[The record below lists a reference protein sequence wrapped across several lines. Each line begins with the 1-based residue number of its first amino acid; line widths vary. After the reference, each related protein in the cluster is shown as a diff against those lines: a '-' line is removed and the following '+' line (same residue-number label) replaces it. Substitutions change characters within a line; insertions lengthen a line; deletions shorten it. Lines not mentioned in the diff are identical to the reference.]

1 MKQIVFYI
9 SLILL
14 SSQSIAQPVP
24 PKRED
29 FWTPIETPQNFQC
42 RSMAVNSLG
51 WLFVGTADGV
61 YRSKENGENLV
72 KVGLNNVV
80 MGLTVNMNDI
90 IYAGSADPIYS
101 SANNGD
107 DWLPITTPS
116 DVVCIFSNAEII
128 LYGFNGGIYK
138 STNNGEDWTLV
149 FNLEYI
155 HVINSIVENT
165 EGVIFAGVTAFMGG
179 GGVFR
184 SFDSGDTWEYCG
196 LTNNYIS
203 SLAINSNGLLFAGSD
218 GGEFGV
224 FRSDNNG
231 DTWVHVKNNVRVTG
245 IAITPDNVVYISGG
259 GVSRSFDS
267 GDTWEQINTGL
278 TNYNDD
284 FLVFSPDGY
293 LYLGARYEYGQP
305 LFRSVNPVF
314 TGNTINYSENLSI
327 LVYPNPFSQK
337 VTIQLPQSM
346 LNIQNVELEIYSI
359 MGSKVWQNT
368 LPLQQSFTVILSEL
382 NSGIYIL
389 SARINRMQVC
399 KRIVKISN

>member
-1 MKQIVFYI
+1 MKQLVFYI

-14 SSQSIAQPVP
+14 SSRSIAQ
-24 PKRED
+24 D
-29 FWTPIETPQNFQC
+29 FWIPIETPENFQC

-107 DWLPITTPS
+107 DWFPITTPS
-116 DVVCIFSNAEII
+116 DVVCIFSNAEIL
-128 LYGFNGGIYK
+128 LYGFNRGIYK

-149 FNLEYI
+149 FNLDYI

-203 SLAINSNGLLFAGSD
+203 SLAINYNGLLFAGSD

-305 LFRSVNPVF
+305 LFRSVNPVI
-314 TGNTINYSENLSI
+314 TGNTINYYENLSI
-327 LVYPNPFSQK
+327 QVYPNPFTDLLHLEFPNNKAFSKSVFVK
-337 VTIQLPQSM
+337 VTDITSRLLYSQALSNQPNATVDLSF
-346 LNIQNVELEIYSI
+346 LKPGVYYVTIY
-359 MGSKVWQNT
+359 GNGQRVTKQ
-368 LPLQQSFTVILSEL
+368 
-382 NSGIYIL
+382 
-389 SARINRMQVC
+389 
-399 KRIVKISN
+399 IVKA